1 MLIIILKVDFSLVY
15 YTDFYTDFSMFM
27 LQVLENHLN
36 FSLPFLKVILFLKIK
51 VFFWSLK
58 KRIKTLVTCSFRNNL
73 NFPKIFETLFFY
85 PWILPQILARLTIFG
100 GVRAQENPKI
110 FQFMDAASPQKHLKI
125 YKLATTNAIKMKLTT
140 IVIFMRPF
148 IWKKKIGR
156 GRAWPR
162 NLWKKTKE
170 SFFGLIIWNFQDSI
184 KNRIICHTL
193 LCTASLVKILYKSD
207 LIWGCNL

>member
-1 MLIIILKVDFSLVY
+1 MLIIILKVDFSFVF

-58 KRIKTLVTCSFRNNL
+58 KRTKTLITCSFRNSL

-100 GVRAQENPKI
+100 GVRAQKNPKM
-110 FQFMDAASPQKHLKI
+110 FQFMDAASPQKHSKI

-148 IWKKKIGR
+148 IWKKK
-156 GRAWPR
+156 
-162 NLWKKTKE
+162 
-170 SFFGLIIWNFQDSI
+170 
-184 KNRIICHTL
+184 
-193 LCTASLVKILYKSD
+193 
-207 LIWGCNL
+207 